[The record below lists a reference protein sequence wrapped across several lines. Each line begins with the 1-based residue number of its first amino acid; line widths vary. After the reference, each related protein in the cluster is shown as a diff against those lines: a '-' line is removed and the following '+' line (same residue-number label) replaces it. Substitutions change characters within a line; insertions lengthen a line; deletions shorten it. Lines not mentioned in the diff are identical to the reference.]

1 MEIQL
6 IIIKSSGDDGTK
18 SLLIIPLVVV
28 ALLAP
33 LYASVD
39 VEKGLT
45 ALESSDFAM
54 AAGEFK
60 KASQRYR
67 LAADE
72 VDAIAQFSLGV
83 MYDNGRGVLQDN
95 VYAHM

>member
-45 ALESSDFAM
+45 TLESSDFTM

-60 KASQRYR
+60 KASQHYR

-72 VDAIAQFSLGV
+72 GDAIAQFSLGV